1 MSDEAMSNETAP
13 VGRRLSAKRL
23 TAAKLTDRD
32 RDLLGLLVLAR
43 YLTAAQVHRLA
54 FAGKTRSLAYR
65 RLLKLARA
73 DGQPAFVR
81 QRFFR
86 TYDGNRVA
94 VWAPTP
100 YAIPAA
106 LARSAPLLE
115 LPKHDVGAQFLE
127 HLIQLNELLIALW
140 SNGNRCP
147 RAGHPC
153 FRWIP
158 SDRVRLVWGEW
169 KIREG
174 RKLQRIIQPDAVLE
188 LPAVKRRYFLE
199 CEMGT
204 QLIAPGKGKAPG
216 ATLSKADRYQTFL
229 GEPSGL
235 GNRQTHY
242 DAQFR
247 DGFAPEVLFLVLT
260 PGRASSVNAALAGF
274 RAKHEGRPVGAMRAI
289 TFDAAAIELRK
300 LAGVPP
306 LATAAPGQPSA
317 LTAPSNLPTLSGAE
331 VRLLERCIYDSV
343 RSIKRAR
350 AVFRELHRPD
360 LPQYPTTYEEACSL
374 LTRLSSIAAP

>member
-1 MSDEAMSNETAP
+1 
-13 VGRRLSAKRL
+13 LSARRP

-43 YLTAAQVHRLA
+43 YFTAAQVHRLA
-54 FAGKTRSLAYR
+54 FAGKNRSLAYR
-65 RLLKLARA
+65 RLLKLSRE
-73 DGQPAFVR
+73 DGQPAFLR

-100 YAIPAA
+100 YAMAAA
-106 LARSAPLLE
+106 LARSAPLPE

-147 RAGHPC
+147 RAAHPC

-169 KIREG
+169 EIREG
-174 RKLQRIIQPDAVLE
+174 RKLQRVIQPDAVLE
-188 LPAVKRRYFLE
+188 LPALKRRYFLE

-204 QLIAPGKGKAPG
+204 QLIAPGKGNAPG
-216 ATLSKADRYQTFL
+216 ATLSKAERYQTFL

-235 GNRQTHY
+235 GNRQTHH
-242 DAQFR
+242 DAQYR

-260 PGRASSVNAALAGF
+260 PSRASSVNAALAGF
-274 RAKHEGRPVGAMRAI
+274 RTKHQGRPVGPMRAV

-306 LATAAPGQPSA
+306 LATAAIAPASVA
-317 LTAPSNLPTLSGAE
+317 TAPPSLPPLSRAE
-331 VRLLERCIYDSV
+331 IKLLQRCLDDAI

-360 LPQYPTTYEEACSL
+360 LPQYPNTYEGAWAL
-374 LTRLSSIAAP
+374 LARLSSIAAQ